1 MTELLAALKTNRYGS
16 VRWAGSNTS
25 CRSVIREYKVHQKS
39 TSGTSSKRITMQT
52 NQGFPLHFKAIATA
66 TLLACLPILARC
78 QDAATASAPVSTEF
92 ASDIKALVTSV
103 NRLQSQVETLN
114 SQMSELRNAQQ
125 EALREAEQLRAE
137 LNQTREQLAAK
148 TGSAPRPYEASPKTS
163 QPSSASVPYSSSLS
177 SASANSPGQA
187 QSTGDS
193 SQGDLQQRI
202 SKLEDDQELMND
214 KIVEQSQTKVESG
227 SKYRVRLSGL
237 VLLNTA
243 VTRGSVDNLDFP
255 QIAVPAE
262 APGVAGS
269 FSGSL
274 RQSQIGV
281 ETFGPDIA
289 GARTSASVKFDFAGG
304 FPNVPNGAAFGIVR
318 LRTGTVRLDWAN
330 TSIVAGQDGI
340 FFAPLTPTTLSS
352 LAIPALSYTGNLW
365 SWTPQVRI
373 EHRFALSEN
382 SGIQIQAGI
391 LDSLTGDIPQ
401 QSYRNPSVGEES
413 GQPAYATHIG
423 YSQRI
428 FGRDL
433 NVGIGGYYGRQNWG
447 FGRAVDGWAGVTDV
461 TVPLGEFLDF
471 SAEFYR
477 GRAVGGLG
485 GGVGQSILLSGSV
498 YNANTAIHGLDSTGG
513 WLQLK
518 FKPKPNFE
526 VNFAYGEDVPFASE
540 LKRFPASALYYGY
553 SISRNQSPF
562 VNFIYRMRSDVLFS
576 MEYKRL
582 QTNPLNSNAYIANQ
596 VIMSLGYAF

>member
-1 MTELLAALKTNRYGS
+1 MAVFAESGLTLSAAQS
-16 VRWAGSNTS
+16 S
-25 CRSVIREYKVHQKS
+25 RSVNLVAIVDEDQPRQR
-39 TSGTSSKRITMQT
+39 GFTMQT
-52 NQGFPLHFKAIATA
+52 NRRSQLHFKAIAMA
-66 TLLACLPILARC
+66 TLLAFLPLFVRC
-78 QDAATASAPVSTEF
+78 QNSTTAPAPVSPEL
-92 ASDIKALVTSV
+92 AADIKALVVSV
-103 NRLQSQVETLN
+103 NHLQSQVETLN
-114 SQMSELRNAQQ
+114 SQMSELRKAQQ
-125 EALREAEQLRAE
+125 DALRETEQLRAE
-137 LNQTREQLAAK
+137 LNETREQLAAK
-148 TGSAPRPYEASPKTS
+148 PGGAPALNVARPATS
-163 QPSSASVPYSSSLS
+163 QASSASVPSSSS
-177 SASANSPGQA
+177 SSSEASATWPPQVQPA
-187 QSTGDS
+187 YES
-193 SQGDLQQRI
+193 SKGDLQQRI

-214 KIVEQSQTKVESG
+214 KIIEQSQTKVESG

-243 VTRGSVDNLDFP
+243 VTRGSVDNLDIP
-255 QIAVPAE
+255 QIAVPPE
-262 APGVAGS
+262 APGVRGS

-274 RQSQIGV
+274 RQSQIGI

-289 GARTSASVKFDFAGG
+289 GARTSANVKFDFAGG
-304 FPNVPNGAAFGIVR
+304 FPNTPNGAAFGVVR
-318 LRTGTVRLDWAN
+318 LRTGTVRLDWAD
-330 TSIVAGQDGI
+330 TSIIAGQDAI

-352 LAIPALSYTGNLW
+352 IAIPALSYTGNLW

-382 SGIQIQAGI
+382 SGLRIQAGI
-391 LDSLTGDIPQ
+391 LDSLTGNAPQ
-401 QSYRNPSVGEES
+401 QSYRYPSVGEAS

-423 YSQRI
+423 YSRRF

-433 NVGIGGYYGRQNWG
+433 NIGVGGYYGRQNWA

-485 GGVGQSILLSGSV
+485 GGIGQSILLSGPI
-498 YNANTAIHGLDSTGG
+498 YNPGTAIYGLDSTGG

-518 FKPKPNFE
+518 FKPRPNFE
-526 VNFAYGEDVPFASE
+526 VNFAYGQDQPFARE

-562 VNFIYRMRSDVLFS
+562 VNFIYRARSDVLFS

-582 QTNPLNSNAYIANQ
+582 QTNALNNNAYIANQ
-596 VIMSLGYAF
+596 LIMSLGYAF

>member
-1 MTELLAALKTNRYGS
+1 
-16 VRWAGSNTS
+16 
-25 CRSVIREYKVHQKS
+25 
-39 TSGTSSKRITMQT
+39 MQT
-52 NQGFPLHFKAIATA
+52 NQGFPLHFKAIAIA

-78 QDAATASAPVSTEF
+78 QDAATAPAPVSTEL

-103 NRLQSQVETLN
+103 SRLQSQVETLN
-114 SQMSELRNAQQ
+114 SQMSELRSAQQ

-148 TGSAPRPYEASPKTS
+148 TGSGPGLYEASPKTS
-163 QPSSASVPYSSSLS
+163 QPSSASVPSSSPSSSSL
-177 SASANSPGQA
+177 ASATLPRQV

-214 KIVEQSQTKVESG
+214 KIVEQSQTKIESG

-243 VTRGSVDNLDFP
+243 VTRGSVDNLDFS

-289 GARTSASVKFDFAGG
+289 GARTSANVKFDFAGG
-304 FPNVPNGAAFGIVR
+304 FPNVPNGAALGIVR

-382 SGIQIQAGI
+382 SGLRIQAGI
-391 LDSLTGDIPQ
+391 LDSLTGDVPH
-401 QSYRNPSVGEES
+401 QSYRYPSVGEAS

-433 NVGIGGYYGRQNWG
+433 NIGIGGYYGRQNWA
-447 FGRAVDGWAGVTDV
+447 FGRTVDGWAGVTDV

-477 GRAVGGLG
+477 GSAVGGLG
-485 GGVGQSILLSGSV
+485 GGVGQSILLSGPV
-498 YNANTAIHGLDSTGG
+498 YNPNTAIYGLDSTGG
-513 WLQLK
+513 WVQLK

-562 VNFIYRMRSDVLFS
+562 VNFIFRMRSDVLAS
-576 MEYKRL
+576 VEYKRL

>member
-1 MTELLAALKTNRYGS
+1 MQNERRLQPHFNLIAMTALFAFLPLA
-16 VRWAGSNTS
+16 
-25 CRSVIREYKVHQKS
+25 
-39 TSGTSSKRITMQT
+39 
-52 NQGFPLHFKAIATA
+52 
-66 TLLACLPILARC
+66 ARC
-78 QDAATASAPVSTEF
+78 QTAGTPTTPASTEM
-92 ASDIKALVTSV
+92 ATDIKALVASV
-103 NRLQSQVETLN
+103 NHLQSQVETLN
-114 SQMSELRNAQQ
+114 SQMSELRNTQQ
-125 EALREAEQLRAE
+125 EALIEAQQLRTE
-137 LNQTREQLAAK
+137 LNKTREQLAAK
-148 TGSAPRPYEASPKTS
+148 TASTPALRGARPAASQTS
-163 QPSSASVPYSSSLS
+163 STSVPYSSSS
-177 SASANSPGQA
+177 SLASATSPEQA
-187 QSTGDS
+187 RSPDDS
-193 SQGDLQQRI
+193 AHADLQQRV

-243 VTRGSVDNLDFP
+243 VTRGSVDNLEFP
-255 QIAVPAE
+255 QFAVPPV

-289 GARTSASVKFDFAGG
+289 GARTSANVKFDFAGG
-304 FPNVPNGAAFGIVR
+304 FPNVPNGAAFGVVR

-330 TSIVAGQDGI
+330 TSIVAGQDAI

-382 SGIQIQAGI
+382 SGIRIQAGI

-401 QSYRNPSVGEES
+401 QSYRNPSVGEQS

-447 FGRAVDGWAGVTDV
+447 FGRTVDGWAGITDV
-461 TVPLGEFLDF
+461 SVPLGEFLDF

-477 GRAVGGLG
+477 GHAVGGLG
-485 GGVGQSILLSGSV
+485 GGVGQSILLSGSL
-498 YNANTAIHGLDSTGG
+498 YNANTEIYGLDSTGG

-518 FKPKPNFE
+518 FKPKLNFE
-526 VNFAYGEDVPFASE
+526 VNFAYGEDVPFAGE
-540 LKRFPASALYYGY
+540 LKRFPATALYYGY

-562 VNFIYRMRSDVLFS
+562 VNFIYRVRSDVLFS

-582 QTNPLNSNAYIANQ
+582 QTNPLNNNAYIANQ
-596 VIMSLGYAF
+596 LIMSLGYAF

>member
-1 MTELLAALKTNRYGS
+1 
-16 VRWAGSNTS
+16 
-25 CRSVIREYKVHQKS
+25 
-39 TSGTSSKRITMQT
+39 MQT
-52 NQGFPLHFKAIATA
+52 NRRFQVYFKPIALA
-66 TLLACLPILARC
+66 TLIAFLPLLARC
-78 QDAATASAPVSTEF
+78 QNAASATSSVSPEL
-92 ASDIKALVTSV
+92 ASDIKALVASV

-114 SQMSELRNAQQ
+114 SQMSDLRNAQQ
-125 EALREAEQLRAE
+125 DALREAEQLRAE

-148 TGSAPRPYEASPKTS
+148 IGGTPGSYVAGPAISQAS
-163 QPSSASVPYSSSLS
+163 ASLS
-177 SASANSPGQA
+177 SSSSVGTSEKLPPQV
-187 QSTGDS
+187 QSTDAS
-193 SQGDLQQRI
+193 SNGDLQQRV
-202 SKLEDDQELMND
+202 SKLEDDQELLND
-214 KIVEQSQTKVESG
+214 KIIEQSQTKIESG

-243 VTRGSVDNLDFP
+243 VTRGSVDNLDIP
-255 QIAVPAE
+255 QIAVPAL
-262 APGVAGS
+262 APGAAGS

-274 RQSQIGV
+274 RQSQIGI
-281 ETFGPDIA
+281 EAFGPDIA
-289 GARTSASVKFDFAGG
+289 GARTSANLKFDFAGG
-304 FPNVPNGAAFGIVR
+304 FPNIPNGAAFGVVR

-330 TSIVAGQDGI
+330 TSVVAGQDAI

-382 SGIQIQAGI
+382 SGLRIQAGI
-391 LDSLTGDIPQ
+391 LDSLTGDVPEQ
-401 QSYRNPSVGEES
+401 ALRSPSVGEES

-433 NVGIGGYYGRQNWG
+433 SVGIGGYYGRQNWG

-485 GGVGQSILLSGSV
+485 GGIGQSILLSGSI
-498 YNANTAIHGLDSTGG
+498 YNPGTAIYGLDSTGG

-526 VNFAYGEDVPFASE
+526 INFAYGQDQPFARE
-540 LKRFPASALYYGY
+540 LKLFPASALYYGY

-562 VNFIYRMRSDVLFS
+562 VNFIYRVRSDVLFS

-582 QTNPLNSNAYIANQ
+582 QTNPLTGNPYIANQ
-596 VIMSLGYAF
+596 LIMSLGYAF

>member
-1 MTELLAALKTNRYGS
+1 MQRKRRFQLLFELIAMTGLFVFLPLA
-16 VRWAGSNTS
+16 
-25 CRSVIREYKVHQKS
+25 
-39 TSGTSSKRITMQT
+39 
-52 NQGFPLHFKAIATA
+52 
-66 TLLACLPILARC
+66 ARC
-78 QDAATASAPVSTEF
+78 QNASASPTPASTEM
-92 ASDIKALVTSV
+92 AADMKALVASV
-103 NRLQSQVETLN
+103 NHLQSQVETLN

-125 EALREAEQLRAE
+125 DALREAEQLRTE
-137 LNQTREQLAAK
+137 LNKTREQLAAG
-148 TGSAPRPYEASPKTS
+148 TSSTPAPYEARPGASQGSSP
-163 QPSSASVPYSSSLS
+163 SVPYSSSLS
-177 SASANSPGQA
+177 SASASSPGQA
-187 QSTGDS
+187 QLPDDS
-193 SQGDLQQRI
+193 SRGDLQQRV

-214 KIVEQSQTKVESG
+214 KIVEQSQTKVESS

-243 VTRGSVDNLDFP
+243 ITRGSVDNLDIP
-255 QIAVPAE
+255 QFAVPPE

-281 ETFGPDIA
+281 EAFGPDIA
-289 GARTSASVKFDFAGG
+289 GARTSANVKFDFAGG
-304 FPNVPNGAAFGIVR
+304 FPNVPNGAAFGVVR

-330 TSIVAGQDGI
+330 TSIVAGQDAI
-340 FFAPLTPTTLSS
+340 FFAPLTPTTLAS

-382 SGIQIQAGI
+382 SGLRIQAGI
-391 LDSLTGDIPQ
+391 LDSLTGDIPPF
-401 QSYRNPSVGEES
+401 QSYRSPSVGEES

-423 YSQRI
+423 YSRRI

-447 FGRAVDGWAGVTDV
+447 FGRAVDGWAGLTDV
-461 TVPLGEFLDF
+461 SVPLGEFLDF

-485 GGVGQSILLSGSV
+485 GGVGQSILLSGPV

-526 VNFAYGEDVPFASE
+526 VNFAYGEDQPFAGE
-540 LKRFPASALYYGY
+540 LKRFPATALYYGY

-562 VNFIYRMRSDVLFS
+562 VNFIYRVRSDVLFS

-582 QTNPLNSNAYIANQ
+582 QTNPLNSNANIANQ

>member
-1 MTELLAALKTNRYGS
+1 
-16 VRWAGSNTS
+16 
-25 CRSVIREYKVHQKS
+25 
-39 TSGTSSKRITMQT
+39 MQT
-52 NQGFPLHFKAIATA
+52 NRRFQLHFKAIAMA
-66 TLLACLPILARC
+66 TLFVCLPLLARC
-78 QDAATASAPVSTEF
+78 QNAATAPAPVSTEL

-103 NRLQSQVETLN
+103 SQLQSQVETLN
-114 SQMSELRNAQQ
+114 SQMSELRSAQQ
-125 EALREAEQLRAE
+125 DALREAEQLRAE

-148 TGSAPRPYEASPKTS
+148 TGSAPGLYVGRPERS
-163 QPSSASVPYSSSLS
+163 QASSASIPSSSSL
-177 SASANSPGQA
+177 ASAPLPPQV
-187 QSTGDS
+187 QSTENS
-193 SQGDLQQRI
+193 SQENLQQRI
-202 SKLEDDQELMND
+202 SKLEDEQELMND

-243 VTRGSVDNLDFP
+243 VTRGSVDNLDIP
-255 QIAVPAE
+255 QVAVPAE
-262 APGVAGS
+262 APGVAGT

-274 RQSQIGV
+274 RQSQIGL

-289 GARTSASVKFDFAGG
+289 GARTSANVKFDFAGG
-304 FPNVPNGAAFGIVR
+304 FPNVPNGAAFGVVR

-330 TSIVAGQDGI
+330 TSIVAGQDAI

-382 SGIQIQAGI
+382 SALRIQAGI

-485 GGVGQSILLSGSV
+485 GGVGQSILLSGPI
-498 YNANTAIHGLDSTGG
+498 YNPATAVHGLDSTGG
-513 WLQLK
+513 WLQLQ

-526 VNFAYGEDVPFASE
+526 VNFAYGEDVPFARE
-540 LKRFPASALYYGY
+540 LKLFPASALYYGY

-562 VNFIYRMRSDVLFS
+562 VNFIYRVRSDVLFS

-582 QTNPLNSNAYIANQ
+582 QTNALNSNANIANRL
-596 VIMSLGYAF
+596 VMSLGYAF

>member
-1 MTELLAALKTNRYGS
+1 MQKKRRFQLHFEFIAIAALF
-16 VRWAGSNTS
+16 A
-25 CRSVIREYKVHQKS
+25 
-39 TSGTSSKRITMQT
+39 
-52 NQGFPLHFKAIATA
+52 FLPLE
-66 TLLACLPILARC
+66 ARC
-78 QDAATASAPVSTEF
+78 QDAATAPTPASTEI
-92 ASDIKALVTSV
+92 AADIKALVASV

-114 SQMSELRNAQQ
+114 SQMTELRNAQQ
-125 EALREAEQLRAE
+125 EALRGAEQLRTE
-137 LNQTREQLAAK
+137 LSKTREQLAAK
-148 TGSAPRPYEASPKTS
+148 TSGNSAPYEARPAPS
-163 QPSSASVPYSSSLS
+163 QVSSTSVPYSSSLS
-177 SASANSPGQA
+177 SASAGSPGQA
-187 QSTGDS
+187 QSPGDS
-193 SQGDLQQRI
+193 SHGDLQQRV

-243 VTRGSVDNLDFP
+243 VTRGSVDNLDIP
-255 QIAVPAE
+255 QIAVPPE

-289 GARTSASVKFDFAGG
+289 GARTSANVKFDFAGG

-382 SGIQIQAGI
+382 SGIRIQVGI
-391 LDSLTGDIPQ
+391 LDSLTGDIPPF
-401 QSYRNPSVGEES
+401 QSYRSPTVGEES

-461 TVPLGEFLDF
+461 SVPLAEFLEF
-471 SAEFYR
+471 STEFYR

-485 GGVGQSILLSGSV
+485 GGVGQSILLSGSI
-498 YNANTAIHGLDSTGG
+498 YNPNTSIYGLDSTGG
-513 WLQLK
+513 WVQLK

-562 VNFIYRMRSDVLFS
+562 VNFIYRMRSDALASV
-576 MEYKRL
+576 EYKRL
-582 QTNPLNSNAYIANQ
+582 QTNPLNGNAFIANQ

>member
-1 MTELLAALKTNRYGS
+1 MQNKRRFRIHFELIAMTALFAFLPLA
-16 VRWAGSNTS
+16 
-25 CRSVIREYKVHQKS
+25 
-39 TSGTSSKRITMQT
+39 
-52 NQGFPLHFKAIATA
+52 
-66 TLLACLPILARC
+66 ARC
-78 QDAATASAPVSTEF
+78 QNAATSPTPASTEM
-92 ASDIKALVTSV
+92 AADIKALVASV

-125 EALREAEQLRAE
+125 EALRRAEQLRTE
-137 LNQTREQLAAK
+137 LNKTREQLAAK
-148 TGSAPRPYEASPKTS
+148 TSSTPALYEAPPASL
-163 QPSSASVPYSSSLS
+163 QVSSTSVPYSSSLS
-177 SASANSPGQA
+177 SASTDSAGQA
-187 QSTGDS
+187 RSPGDS
-193 SQGDLQQRI
+193 SHGDLQQRV

-269 FSGSL
+269 LSGSL

-289 GARTSASVKFDFAGG
+289 GARTSANVKFDFAGG
-304 FPNVPNGAAFGIVR
+304 FPSIPNGAAFGVVR
-318 LRTGTVRLDWAN
+318 LRTGTVRLDWTN

-382 SGIQIQAGI
+382 SGIRIQAGI

-401 QSYRNPSVGEES
+401 QSYRNPSVGEAS

-477 GRAVGGLG
+477 GNAVGGLG
-485 GGVGQSILLSGSV
+485 GGVGQSILLAGPV
-498 YNANTAIHGLDSTGG
+498 YNPNTAIYGLDSTGG
-513 WLQLK
+513 WVQLK

-526 VNFAYGEDVPFASE
+526 VNFAYGEDIPFASE

-562 VNFIYRMRSDVLFS
+562 VNFIYRVRSDVLAS
-576 MEYKRL
+576 VEYKRL
-582 QTNPLNSNAYIANQ
+582 QTNPLNGNAYIANQ

>member
-1 MTELLAALKTNRYGS
+1 
-16 VRWAGSNTS
+16 
-25 CRSVIREYKVHQKS
+25 
-39 TSGTSSKRITMQT
+39 MQT
-52 NQGFPLHFKAIATA
+52 KRHFQLHFKAIAMA
-66 TLLACLPILARC
+66 TLFAFVPVLARC
-78 QDAATASAPVSTEF
+78 QNTATTAAQSTEL
-92 ASDIKALVTSV
+92 ASDMKALVTSV
-103 NRLQSQVETLN
+103 SRLQSQVETLN
-114 SQMSELRNAQQ
+114 SQMSELRSAQQ
-125 EALREAEQLRAE
+125 DALREAEQLRTE

-148 TGSAPRPYEASPKTS
+148 SSSAPGLYDARPATSPV
-163 QPSSASVPYSSSLS
+163 PSASIPSTSPSSSSL
-177 SASANSPGQA
+177 ASAPLRPQV

-193 SQGDLQQRI
+193 SSGDLQQRI
-202 SKLEDDQELMND
+202 SKLEDEQELMND

-243 VTRGSVDNLDFP
+243 VTRGSVDNLDIP
-255 QIAVPAE
+255 QVAVAAE
-262 APGVAGS
+262 APGVAGT

-274 RQSQIGV
+274 RQSQIGI

-289 GARTSASVKFDFAGG
+289 GARTSANVKFDFAGG
-304 FPNVPNGAAFGIVR
+304 FPNVPNGAAFGVVR

-330 TSIVAGQDGI
+330 TSIVAGQDAI

-352 LAIPALSYTGNLW
+352 LAIPALSYAGNLW

-382 SGIQIQAGI
+382 SGIRIQAGI
-391 LDSLTGDIPQ
+391 LDSLTGDIPL
-401 QSYRNPSVGEES
+401 QSYRYPSVGEES

-423 YSQRI
+423 YSRRI

-485 GGVGQSILLSGSV
+485 GGVGQSILLSGPI
-498 YNANTAIHGLDSTGG
+498 YNPATAVHGLDSTGG

-526 VNFAYGEDVPFASE
+526 VNFAYGEDVPFARE
-540 LKRFPASALYYGY
+540 LKLFPASALYYGY
-553 SISRNQSPF
+553 SVSRNQSPF
-562 VNFIYRMRSDVLFS
+562 VNFIYRVRSDVLFS

-582 QTNPLNSNAYIANQ
+582 QTNALNSNANIANRLI
-596 VIMSLGYAF
+596 VSLGYTF